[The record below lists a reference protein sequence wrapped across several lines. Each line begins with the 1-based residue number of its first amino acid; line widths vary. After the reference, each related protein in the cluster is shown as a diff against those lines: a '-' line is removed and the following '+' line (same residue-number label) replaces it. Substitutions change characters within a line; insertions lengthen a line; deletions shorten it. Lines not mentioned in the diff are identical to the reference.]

1 MGSNNQNVLEKMQD
15 AGTLIIADTADFR
28 QIAKFKP
35 SEGTTNPSLLYAAA
49 QNPTYSHLITRTI
62 QCAKSL
68 DSSTTESHRLELAA
82 EFLAV
87 EFGTEIYKLTGR
99 VSTEVD
105 VVHSFNT
112 EATISAALRVIALYA
127 ERGIPKENVRIK
139 ISATWEGIKAA
150 SVLTHE
156 HGISVLITIVF
167 GMVQAITAAEAG
179 VACIAPY
186 IGRIADWHKVQGI
199 VDGDAGVER
208 VRDMQ
213 NYLRKYGYAT
223 KVMGASFRN
232 TEQAKQLAGLDLL
245 TISPAILELLER
257 EGGSDVEPCL
267 TEETARAS
275 NIQKV
280 SYLNDEN
287 AFRWAFNKDACA
299 VEKSAEAMRKFAED
313 SEKLQ
318 ALLKEM
324 L

>member
-1 MGSNNQNVLEKMQD
+1 MGSQPANALSTLQD
-15 AGTLIIADTADFR
+15 AGTVLIADTADF
-28 QIAKFKP
+28 QLIEKFKP

-49 QNPTYSHLITRTI
+49 QNPAYSPLLIRAI
-62 QCAKSL
+62 KYAKSL
-68 DSSTTESHRLELAA
+68 SSSIPSEERLQLAT

-87 EFGTEIYKLTGR
+87 QFGTEIYKLTGR

-105 VVHSFNT
+105 VIHSFNK
-112 EATISAALRVIALYA
+112 EATIAAALRVISLYA
-127 ERGIPKENVRIK
+127 AQGVPKDKVRIK

-150 SVLTHE
+150 SFLTHE

-186 IGRIADWHKVQGI
+186 VGRISDWHKAQGMAG
-199 VDGDAGVER
+199 GDKGVES

-213 NYLRKYGYAT
+213 NYFRKYGYGT

-232 TEQAKQLAGLDLL
+232 TEQVKQLAGTDLL
-245 TISPAILELLER
+245 TISPVVLELLEK
-257 EGGSDVEPCL
+257 EKGDFGPCL
-267 TEETARAS
+267 TSESAQAA
-275 NIQKV
+275 NLPKV
-280 SYLNDEN
+280 SYINDEN
-287 AFRWAFNKDACA
+287 AFRWAFNMDACA

-313 SEKLQ
+313 SKKLEG
-318 ALLKEM
+318 LLAEM